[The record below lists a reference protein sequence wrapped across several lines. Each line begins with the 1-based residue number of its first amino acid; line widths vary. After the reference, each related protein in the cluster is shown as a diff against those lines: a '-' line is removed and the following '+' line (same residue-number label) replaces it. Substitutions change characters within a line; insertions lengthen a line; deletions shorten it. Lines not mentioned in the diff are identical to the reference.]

1 MTGLPIIELLGD
13 AKARGAAH
21 GAALP
26 AAIRDNIATY
36 LARFET
42 GGIDR
47 EAALAEGARWG
58 ERITALDPEYGAE
71 MAAIA
76 DAAGLE
82 LAPVA
87 MLNAR
92 WEMSYSLFAAEM
104 AFDRAD
110 GCTAFAALPE
120 ATRNGATLI
129 GQNWDWL
136 KGLVGRMAVL
146 RCRRDDAAD
155 FICLTQAG
163 IAGGIMGLNEAGIG
177 LVVNGLTTDREGLD
191 PNRKPFHLRV
201 REILGATS
209 FADAMKA
216 VLGAPRVCSAN
227 FLLGH
232 ADGEVIDIEAAPDDE
247 AVLYPED
254 GVITHA
260 NHFEA
265 LSSVTSTS
273 QRRSPSTL
281 YRARRLRKLMR
292 HANRPVDV
300 ALMQNLFT
308 DHFSRP
314 HSICAHPNTAE
325 PETNQMTTVASVIL
339 DLTNRT
345 LYATDGPPCASPYQE
360 FPLGA

>member
-1 MTGLPIIELLGD
+1 MSGLPIIDLVGD
-13 AKARGAAH
+13 AAARGAVH
-21 GAALP
+21 GTALSGQ
-26 AAIRDNIATY
+26 IRDNIATY
-36 LARFET
+36 LARFEA

-47 EAALAEGARWG
+47 ESALAEGARWG
-58 ERITALDPEYGAE
+58 ERIAALDPDYAAE
-71 MAAIA
+71 IAAIA
-76 DAAGLE
+76 DAAGLDR
-82 LAPVA
+82 APIA

-92 WEMSYSLFAAEM
+92 WELSYSLFADEV

-110 GCTAFAALPE
+110 GCTSFAALPE
-120 ATRNGATLI
+120 TTKSGTTLL

-146 RCRRDDAAD
+146 RCHRDDAPD
-155 FICLTQAG
+155 YVCLTQAG

-191 PNRKPFHLRV
+191 PSRKPFHLRI
-201 REILGATS
+201 REILGTTS
-209 FADAMKA
+209 FADAMKV

-227 FLLGH
+227 YLIGH
-232 ADGEVIDIEAAPDDE
+232 ADGEAIDIEAAPDEE

-265 LSSVTSTS
+265 LPSVTSTI

-292 HANRPVDV
+292 QANRPIDID
-300 ALMQNLFT
+300 LMQTLFT

-314 HSICAHPNTAE
+314 HSICCHPDTAE
-325 PETNQMTTVASVIL
+325 PETNQMTTVASIIL
-339 DLTNRT
+339 DLSNRT
-345 LYATDGPPCASPYQE
+345 LYVTDGPPCGGAYQDVS
-360 FPLGA
+360 LVT